1 MKKSILTNI
10 LVILIILLISLIS
23 FIGIYVKD
31 TNIAKNIIPE
41 YLLGMNLSGSRVIK
55 MDVDLST
62 KKVVRNSEGK
72 ISEDG
77 KNEDGTLKEGY
88 TEVEEKVNP
97 DEKINKDNF
106 EISKKIVEK
115 RLEKLGVKE
124 YVVRQNTENGSLTLE
139 IPEDNI
145 TEDVITY
152 ITYVANFEIQDS
164 DTKEVLMDNSQ
175 VKTARV
181 VYGSSEYGTTVY
193 LQIEFNKEGK
203 SKLEEITNT
212 YTKTTNEAGEEV
224 TKNIEIKIDDD
235 TLVKTYFSEKI
246 DTGKLP
252 LSIGSMTT
260 SSEEINEYTKQA
272 NLIATLIS
280 AEEMPLEYDL
290 VQNRYIQSAINED
303 IIKTIIIALILI
315 VIIALIYLI
324 IKYKTDGIISALSFI
339 GFIGALLLII
349 RYANVI
355 ISLEAI
361 VAILTILVVNFCFI
375 NYILKKKKEDKLHIK
390 EIINQAYT
398 RYVWI
403 FIPLLIIAIVFTFMS
418 WIPITS
424 IGMVMFWGLVIF
436 AIYNLII
443 TRTLLLNSS
452 KE

>member
-1 MKKSILTNI
+1 MKKTILTNI
-10 LVILIILLISLIS
+10 LVVLIILLISLVS

-31 TNIAKNIIPE
+31 TNTAKNIVPE

-55 MDVDLST
+55 MDVDSST
-62 KKVVRNSEGK
+62 NKVVHDSEGK
-72 ISEDG
+72 VSEDG

-97 DEKINKDNF
+97 DEKLNEDNF

-115 RLEKLGVKE
+115 RLKKLGVKE
-124 YVVRQNTENGSLTLE
+124 YVVKQNNEDGSVTIE
-139 IPEDNI
+139 IPDDNI

-164 DTKEVLMDNSQ
+164 DTKEVLIDNSH

-181 VYGSSEYGTTVY
+181 VYGSAEYGTTVY

-203 SKLEEITNT
+203 RKLEEITNT

-235 TLVKTYFSEKI
+235 TLIKTYFSEKI

-252 LSIGSMTT
+252 LSIGTMTT
-260 SSEEINEYTKQA
+260 SSEQINEYTKQA

-280 AEEMPLEYDL
+280 AGEMPIEYNL
-290 VQNRYIQSAINED
+290 VQNRYIESAINEN
-303 IIKTIIIALILI
+303 IIKTIIVALI
-315 VIIALIYLI
+315 VIVLIAIIYLT
-324 IKYKTDGIISALSFI
+324 IKYKTDGIMSALSFI

-355 ISLEAI
+355 LSIESI
-361 VAILTILVVNFCFI
+361 VAILTILIVNFCFI

-390 EIINQAYT
+390 EIINQAYI
-398 RYVWI
+398 RYTSV
-403 FIPLLIIAIVFTFMS
+403 FIPLLIVAITFTFMS

-436 AIYNLII
+436 ALYNLII

-452 KE
+452 KD